1 MTAARVECGMMI
13 RTPWLIGHPFS
24 KSRRTQGF
32 KLGRQ
37 LEHEAVTPVRKFGC
51 PSLFRQRESRGRTSN
66 REGTII
72 RTVGMIIRTVVFTRT
87 GKLFPLMLLHQ
98 NEAHSVTSSNSILT
112 KKGGHPWPRRWDE
125 CGRWWRDDDSDTC
138 FGTSSSLA
146 VYKCASGCY
155 LPQLK
160 GSKLNHS

>member
-1 MTAARVECGMMI
+1 M
-13 RTPWLIGHPFS
+13 

-37 LEHEAVTPVRKFGC
+37 PEHEAVTPVRKFGC
-51 PSLFRQRESRGRTSN
+51 PSLFRQRDSRGRASN

-98 NEAHSVTSSNSILT
+98 NEARSVSSSNSKLT
-112 KKGGHPWPRRWDE
+112 KKGGHPWPGRWDE
-125 CGRWWRDDDSDTC
+125 CGRWWRDEDSDTC
-138 FGTSSSLA
+138 FW
-146 VYKCASGCY
+146 KCNTFCLKSPLLKSKYHSYSNFLGSNQSTLWFQAIKATLLY
-155 LPQLK
+155 LMY
-160 GSKLNHS
+160 